1 MSRTLPVALL
11 DIALTQCLGRAGAPS
26 IRNPANIRMMH
37 QAALAAVTDTLP
49 PPMSHPQAFG
59 RLKARKVRRGTLAVR
74 TALSSTELQKRV
86 QALEVAGAIE
96 ESSVDAQSYS
106 EEQLVS
112 IYEDLLSIPTEESP
126 TPQLTSREQDL
137 NAVNAVD
144 LRLLESE
151 PDAQPTQNHSP
162 LLAVLQLSRSPIS
175 LAEQQTKYGP
185 SPEPYKRVLWRVE
198 CLLQRLEAAQ
208 ARAGTAGVSLGV
220 LTAAEGEALVRVCVD
235 AEDFEAAEYSLSLM
249 KRLGLSTPEPVVNP
263 VLEAYASKGLVF
275 ETEQFLTN
283 VLTAPPT
290 ETQRHLHVKAHLRA
304 AAAPETIPE
313 SALSVLHHYESQ
325 HAPAPMNTYT
335 MLITNLFSKHSV
347 IARAQAWDIFTH
359 MRYVAHPN
367 PDAFL
372 YTMMIRACASPFASY
387 RGEAER
393 ALDLWTEMT
402 VDKGL
407 PPTVGAYN
415 AVILACARSG
425 ELSYINEAF
434 RLAKQML
441 DAHRDAHGSSQF
453 RPNSKTF
460 CALLEGAK
468 RVGDLNRAR
477 WILAEMV
484 RVGESDGAGR
494 ASVHITEEAMMHL
507 LHTYTAYTPP
517 FRRGIAVFKQAD
529 SDLDVSAAS
538 SSILPSSD
546 ASLPE
551 LAPEPNQA
559 SFTHLPPQSRAEVI
573 AEVQSL
579 FRRIHPLAAK
589 STASSSR
596 YDDAFANVTVST
608 RLVNSYI
615 SVFYRHSSLRTSMD
629 LFNEFFEKMG
639 VERNARSYTE
649 ALTKCAMS
657 KQGADKDTA
666 LGFATSIWDRWL
678 SLERDMREDANRGGK
693 ALDGRI
699 VERAR
704 TLMIRVLAIHGK
716 IDEALDHVR
725 AFVQDFPPPAIRTP
739 RPWTTIRGT
748 RTVLFAPRPL
758 VRTTTPVE
766 IPDDTVPPLL
776 TFGDVDV
783 LHHRLVALGRG
794 KDIGYLKW
802 VVKSYEGA
810 LRTRREKAMK
820 KDGN

>member
-1 MSRTLPVALL
+1 
-11 DIALTQCLGRAGAPS
+11 
-26 IRNPANIRMMH
+26 MH
-37 QAALAAVTDTLP
+37 QAALAMVTDTP
-49 PPMSHPQAFG
+49 PPSMSHPQAFG
-59 RLKARKVRRGTLAVR
+59 RLRARKARRGTLAVR

-96 ESSVDAQSYS
+96 QSSVDAQSYS

-112 IYEDLLSIPTEESP
+112 IYEDLLSIPTEETP
-126 TPQLTSREQDL
+126 TPQSTSREQDL

-144 LRLLESE
+144 LRLLESD
-151 PDAQPTQNHSP
+151 PDSQPTHNHSS
-162 LLAVLQLSRSPIS
+162 LLNVLQLSRSPIS
-175 LAEQQTKYGP
+175 LPDKQTKYGP
-185 SPEPYKRVLWRVE
+185 SADPYKRVLWRIE
-198 CLLQRLEAAQ
+198 ALLQRLEAAQ
-208 ARAGTAGVSLGV
+208 ARAGTHPPAVSLGV
-220 LTAAEGEALVRVCVD
+220 LTGTEGEALVRVCVD
-235 AEDFEAAEYSLSLM
+235 AEDLEAAEYSLSLM
-249 KRLGLSTPEPVVNP
+249 KRLGVSTPEAVLNC

-304 AAAPETIPE
+304 VAAPETIPE
-313 SALSVLHHYESQ
+313 SALSVLHHYES
-325 HAPAPMNTYT
+325 HHTPAPMNTYT

-387 RGEAER
+387 RAEAER

-407 PPTVGAYN
+407 SPTVGAYN

-441 DAHRDAHGSSQF
+441 DAHRDAHGNSQF

-484 RVGESDGAGR
+484 RVGEPDEGGR
-494 ASVHITEEAMMHL
+494 TSVQITEEAMMHL

-517 FRRGIAVFKQAD
+517 FRRGIAVLKQGD
-529 SDLDVSAAS
+529 SDTDGPSGAS
-538 SSILPSSD
+538 TIAPSPE
-546 ASLPE
+546 ASVPE
-551 LAPEPNQA
+551 IYPESNQA

-579 FRRIHPLAAK
+579 FSRIQPLPPRRTP
-589 STASSSR
+589 ASK
-596 YDDAFANVTVST
+596 YDDAFASVTVST

-615 SVFYRHSSLRTSMD
+615 SVFYRHSSLQTSRD
-629 LFNEFFEKMG
+629 LFNQLFEQMG
-639 VERNARSYTE
+639 VKRNARSYTE
-649 ALTKCAMS
+649 ALTKCVMS
-657 KQGADKDTA
+657 KQGADKDAA
-666 LGFATSIWDRWL
+666 LGFAMSIWDRWL
-678 SLERDMREDANRGGK
+678 ALEHDMREEANRGGK
-693 ALDGRI
+693 VLDGRI
-699 VERAR
+699 VEKAR
-704 TLMIRVLAIHGK
+704 TLMIRILTLHGK
-716 IDEALDHVR
+716 IDEGLDHVR
-725 AFVQDFPPPAIRTP
+725 SFVQDFPPPAIRTP

-758 VRTTTPVE
+758 VRATTPVE

-820 KDGN
+820 EDGN